1 MLGVHNLTG
10 VQWSGFKNDMSIF
23 EQKPWKVTILEQLL
37 TNGGPFKMEHRI
49 SRLLIGKTMQLLR
62 LPCHITHPG
71 IYNVGGPQPNWCAME
86 CLQK

>member
-10 VQWSGFKNDMSIF
+10 VQWSGFENDMSIF
-23 EQKPWKVTILEQLL
+23 EQNPSILTILEQLL

-49 SRLLIGKTMQLLR
+49 SRLLIGMLLQLLR

-71 IYNVGGPQPNWCAME
+71 IYNVGGIQPNW
-86 CLQK
+86 